1 MIWKTIG
8 QSVTGSSHLQSQRDC
23 EDALQFKTFALPDGD
38 EALICCVSDGAG
50 SALHAAKAANYVVKT
65 TVQALSE
72 LIAPGD
78 AINESLLIGIL
89 EQVYDDLLQFANE
102 KNENINE
109 YSCTLLGAVIT
120 EYSAT
125 FFQVGDGA
133 IIRDTNADQYAPV
146 WWPHNGEYSNTTA
159 FLVDNSNM
167 SHLRL
172 ITLAETIKEIAIFT
186 DGLQL
191 LTLNNETLS
200 VHQPFFADL
209 FKWLRMATQEEHLTI
224 LNRKLGEYLN
234 SEAINN
240 RTDDDKTLFLATRF

>member
-8 QSVTGSSHLQSQRDC
+8 QSVTGTSHLQSQRAC
-23 EDALQFKTFALPDGD
+23 EDALAFKTCALPDGD
-38 EALICCVSDGAG
+38 EALICCASDGAG
-50 SALHAAKAANYVVKT
+50 SAKHAAESANYVVAT
-65 TVQALSE
+65 AVQALSE
-72 LIAPGD
+72 AVAAGEVVEETSVITV
-78 AINESLLIGIL
+78 L
-89 EQVYDDLLQFANE
+89 EKIYDNLLQLANE
-102 KNENINE
+102 KSENINE

-120 EYSAT
+120 EFTAV

-133 IIRDTNADQYAPV
+133 IIRDTNADQYTTI

-159 FLVDNSNM
+159 FLVDDSNM
-167 SHLRL
+167 SHLR
-172 ITLAETIKEIAIFT
+172 IVTLHETIKEVALFT

-191 LTLNNETLS
+191 LTLNNESLS

-209 FKWLRMATQEEHLTI
+209 FKWLRMATQEDHLAV

>member
-8 QSVTGSSHLQSQRDC
+8 QSVTGTSHLQSQRPC
-23 EDALQFKTFALPDGD
+23 EDAFDYHTYTLPDGD

-50 SALHAAKAANYVVKT
+50 SAIHAAKAAGYVVKT

-72 LIAPGD
+72 LLASDGEVD
-78 AINESLLIGIL
+78 ETVLIGIL
-89 EQVYDDLLQFANE
+89 EKVYDDLLQFANE
-102 KNENINE
+102 KQENINE

-120 EYSAT
+120 EFTAV

-133 IIRDTNADQYAPV
+133 IIRDTNADQYATV

-159 FLVDNSNM
+159 FLVDDSNM
-167 SHLRL
+167 SHLRV
-172 ITLAETIKEIAIFT
+172 ITLRETIKEVALFT

-191 LTLNNETLS
+191 LTLNNESLS

-209 FKWLRMATQEEHLTI
+209 FKWLRMATQEEHLAV

-234 SEAINN
+234 SEVINN

>member
-23 EDALQFKTFALPDGD
+23 EDALDFKTFALPDGD

-50 SALHAAKAANYVVKT
+50 SAMHAAEAATFCVKT
-65 TVQALSE
+65 TVQAITE
-72 LIAPGD
+72 VMAADGTIDETTIIA
-78 AINESLLIGIL
+78 IL
-89 EQVYDDLLQFANE
+89 EQVYDDLLQRAE
-102 KNENINE
+102 ERKEPLNE

-120 EYSAT
+120 EYTAI

-133 IIRDTNADQYAPV
+133 IIRDTNANQYAPV

-159 FLVDNSNM
+159 FLVDDCHM
-167 SHLRL
+167 GHLRV

-209 FKWLRMATQEEHLTI
+209 FKWLRMATQDEHLTI

>member
-1 MIWKTIG
+1 MIWKIIG
-8 QSVTGSSHLQSQRDC
+8 QSVTRNFPSSIAAATAKMRSTSKPIH
-23 EDALQFKTFALPDGD
+23 LPDGD

-50 SALHAAKAANYVVKT
+50 SAMHAAKAASYVVKT

-72 LIAPGD
+72 LVALDGEVD
-78 AINESLLIGIL
+78 ESLLIGIL

-120 EYSAT
+120 EFTAV

-159 FLVDNSNM
+159 FLVDDGNM
-167 SHLRL
+167 SHLRV
-172 ITLAETIKEIAIFT
+172 ITLRETIKE
-186 DGLQL
+186 
-191 LTLNNETLS
+191 
-200 VHQPFFADL
+200 V
-209 FKWLRMATQEEHLTI
+209 ATFH
-224 LNRKLGEYLN
+224 R
-234 SEAINN
+234 
-240 RTDDDKTLFLATRF
+240 RTATAYAQQ